1 MENIRQETYQ
11 AITKQLNDAMK
22 GGAFLNLHALR
33 KEVKNLTKRI
43 NALKKGAEMDFN
55 MTLEKAEKVQN
66 RIYELAGIRQAF
78 QEKIDW
84 LLREIE

>member
-1 MENIRQETYQ
+1 MEDVRQKTYQ

-22 GGAFLNLHALR
+22 GGAFLNLQALR
-33 KEVKNLTKRI
+33 KEVKSLTRRI

-66 RIYELAGIRQAF
+66 RIYELAGIRQAY

-84 LLREIE
+84 LLRDIE